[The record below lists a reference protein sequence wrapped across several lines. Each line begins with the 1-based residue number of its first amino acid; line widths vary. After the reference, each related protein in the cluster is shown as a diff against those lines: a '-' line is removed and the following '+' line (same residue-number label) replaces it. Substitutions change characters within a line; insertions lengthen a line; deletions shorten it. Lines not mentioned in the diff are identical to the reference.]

1 MTFIEWLYE
10 KYSGCNWQLYIKRL
24 SANDTGASGGHQV
37 GVYFSN
43 EFLASVFPSIDTKSV
58 ENPSVNFTSLIV
70 SPIPQF
76 SSTVRAIYYNNKFF
90 GKTRN
95 EKRITRWGGK
105 QSPIQN
111 VDLTGAAVVFAF
123 NQFTGKD
130 ASNLEVW
137 VCSSLAE
144 ETELETFVGEVVPG
158 EPMYGQASKLLQGVG
173 NRYDT
178 TKVTEIPA
186 EWANDFP
193 TGLELVS
200 YVSENLKSYNDDPD
214 KLLMKR
220 RDAEYLLFKKIE
232 ENLFLQ
238 TITDGFKNMDEFM
251 ATANSVSNRRKSRA
265 GRSLELHLEKI
276 FTENGVTKFSTQ
288 ANTEGN
294 KKPDFIFPGISCYRD
309 NSFPDS
315 GLRMLAVKT
324 TCKDRWRQIL
334 NEANRIKIK
343 HLFTM
348 QHGVSENQFQE
359 MKDAGVKLVVPK
371 PLHDNYPKSIRGELL
386 SLSEFIE
393 ELKSIDNELN

>member
-10 KYSGCNWQLYIKRL
+10 KYSGNNWQLYIKRL

-43 EFLASVFPSIDTKSV
+43 EFLASVFPSIDTKNV
-58 ENPSVNFTSLIV
+58 ENPSVNLKSLIV
-70 SPIPQF
+70 SPLPQF
-76 SSTVRAIYYNNKFF
+76 SSAVRAIYYNGKFF

-123 NQFTGKD
+123 DQSTGKD
-130 ASNLEVW
+130 ASRLEVW
-137 VCSSLAE
+137 VCTSLAE
-144 ETELETFVGEVVPG
+144 EAELETFVGEVVPG
-158 EPMYGQASKLLQGVG
+158 EPMYGQASMLLQGVG

-178 TKVTEIPA
+178 AKVAEVPA

-193 TGLELVS
+193 TGLELVT

-214 KLLMKR
+214 KLLIKR

-265 GRSLELHLEKI
+265 GRSLELHLETI
-276 FTENGVTKFSTQ
+276 FTENGVTNFSTQ

-294 KKPDFIFPGISCYRD
+294 KKPDFIFPTIDCYRD
-309 NSFPDS
+309 TSFPES

-348 QHGVSENQFQE
+348 QQGVSENQFQE

-386 SLSEFIE
+386 SLSEFIS
-393 ELKSIDNELN
+393 ELKSIENE